1 MWDDGRRA
9 GWDKGPDSRLPRW
22 DGSARIL
29 GAGQIRQCSEGSKV
43 KLTSRRPADAISV
56 EVEKGSKWWRGADR
70 LSWRRSSPPI
80 VEEPCKGCCS
90 FCVLLQWACR
100 RFHLSVSHVL
110 VVAKKDISHQ
120 PGSDERVP
128 QFSIHDSAIKC
139 DFTNLLA
146 PPTPQRSPAS
156 WLSFPDSYFP
166 FDQCTLVHMGENPHM
181 PRWLFAWYWFLAF
194 LKEEIS
200 HCFIRQRKRKKRK
213 HRAVRYQLNIFSS
226 GWEYH
231 WISHAWRYKQSQERW
246 SEWVQLSK
254 EAKSLQSVN

>member
-146 PPTPQRSPAS
+146 HPSTA
-156 WLSFPDSYFP
+156 
-166 FDQCTLVHMGENPHM
+166 
-181 PRWLFAWYWFLAF
+181 FARVLAF
-194 LKEEIS
+194 IPRLLLPFWSVHLGSHGGESSYATMVVCMILISCIFKRRDKPLFYSAEEKEKKKASRRTISTQHFFQRMGISLNKSCLEI
-200 HCFIRQRKRKKRK
+200 
-213 HRAVRYQLNIFSS
+213 
-226 GWEYH
+226 
-231 WISHAWRYKQSQERW
+231 
-246 SEWVQLSK
+246 
-254 EAKSLQSVN
+254 